1 MDLSTTYL
9 GLKLPHPLMS
19 GASPLVDNLDTV
31 RRLEDAGAA
40 AVTLNSLFEEQILSE
55 QFREVQDVEV
65 PEETFAEAL
74 TYHPHRDEYLAIGPD
89 QYLEQVRKV
98 KEAVGVP
105 VIASLNGV
113 STSAWIGYAA
123 KCEQAGADALELNV
137 YFLATNPEESGEAV
151 ENRVVQVTQAVK
163 GAVTIPIA
171 VKVSPFFSSLPN
183 LAKRLEKAGAKG
195 VVLFNRFYQP
205 DIDVEALEVIPKLR
219 LSDSSELLLRLHW
232 LAILSGRVGLSLAAT
247 GGVHTATDA
256 VKAVMAGAHGVQ
268 MVSALLKNG
277 PEHLRKVRDGM
288 ATWMEKHE
296 YESVDQMRGNM
307 SLLRSP
313 DPAAFER
320 VNYMRILQ
328 GGTKEV

>member
-9 GLKLPHPLMS
+9 GLKLPHPLMPGS
-19 GASPLVDNLDTV
+19 SPLVDDLDTV

-40 AVTLNSLFEEQILSE
+40 AIVLQSLFEEQILNE
-55 QFREVQDVEV
+55 QFREVQDVEL
-65 PEETFAEAL
+65 PQETFAEAL
-74 TYHPHRDEYLAIGPD
+74 TYHPRKDEYSTIGPD
-89 QYLEQVRKV
+89 QYLERVRNI
-98 KEAVGVP
+98 KEAVSLP

-113 STSAWIGYAA
+113 STGAWIEYAT

-137 YFLATNPEESGEAV
+137 YFLATDPEESGPAV
-151 ENRVVQVTQAVK
+151 ENRVVEATQAVR
-163 GAVTIPIA
+163 GAVEIPIA
-171 VKVSPFFSSLPN
+171 VKLSPFFSSLPN
-183 LAKRLEKAGAKG
+183 LAKRLDGAGADG
-195 VVLFNRFYQP
+195 LVLFNRFYQP
-205 DIDVEALEVIPKLR
+205 DINVEELEVVPKLH

-277 PEHLRKVRDGM
+277 PDHLRKVREGM
-288 ATWMEKHE
+288 ASWMEQYE
-296 YESVDQMRGNM
+296 YESVSQMRGSMN
-307 SLLRSP
+307 LLKSP